1 MSQYYYTDGRERFGP
16 FTFEELRD
24 KGLTRETLVWKE
36 GLADWVP
43 AVQLNELLPLL
54 PVSLEPPPPMS
65 YPAMESVVR
74 TTTPPK
80 NWLIE
85 SILVTLLCCL
95 PFGIVG
101 IIFATKV
108 DTLWSTG
115 QYDAAE
121 QASRD
126 AGKWVKIGAVSG
138 AIVIILYLLLIFFGV
153 AGSILSSSGGSL

>member
-1 MSQYYYTDGRERFGP
+1 MSLYYYTDGRERFGP
-16 FTFEELRD
+16 YTFDELKE
-24 KGLTRETLVWKE
+24 KGLTRDTLVWKE

-43 AVQLNELLPLL
+43 AVQLNELMPIL
-54 PVSLEPPPPMS
+54 PVSLEPPSPLA
-65 YPAMESVVR
+65 YPAMETAGR
-74 TTTPPK
+74 PATPPK
-80 NWLIE
+80 NWLVE

-108 DTLWSTG
+108 DTLWSAG

-126 AGKWVKIGAVSG
+126 AGKWVKIGAISG
-138 AIVIILYLLLIFFGV
+138 AIVILLYTLFLILGV
-153 AGSILSSSGGSL
+153 AGSFLSGSGGSL

>member
-126 AGKWVKIGAVSG
+126 GRELEAGAGAGLDRGVVHVDHRVGQPAG
-138 AIVIILYLLLIFFGV
+138 APHDGR
-153 AGSILSSSGGSL
+153 